1 MVDLGPLPVD
11 HWSLAPEIVD
21 TDRSVEPFTA
31 VADCPACGNVGIHRL
46 TEPHQEPTGDEPADR
61 VRRKIDMMLMYMGQF
76 DERGRYALQEP
87 YDPPEATVARVC
99 NRCGYRW
106 GQR

>member
-1 MVDLGPLPVD
+1 MALPVSG
-11 HWSLAPEIVD
+11 WELPPELVD
-21 TDRSVEPFTA
+21 ASREMEQFTA

-46 TEPHQEPTGDEPADR
+46 TEPRREPAGDEPVDR

-87 YDPPEATVARVC
+87 YDHPDAMVARVC